1 MSPDINR
8 VWFDQQ
14 LETVATFWRVERRD
28 GIALGFASHDRDL
41 WFDGL
46 VHHAAPGMVPS
57 AIRRTIM
64 TEPDSAEMQGALDH
78 AAIRADDLAAGR
90 FDGAAVRVGLV
101 DWETGGSEVLF
112 VGTVGSVGQR
122 DEHYTAELLSAKTAL
137 ERELV
142 PRTAPTC
149 RAAFCGPGCTLSAA
163 RFAHEASVVETD
175 LECSAVRLDG
185 APAFELLLWGELRW
199 IDGSAAGIVA
209 GIVGHDGTWLIL
221 DRPPPA
227 VASGTRVLLS
237 EGCDHTLETC
247 ATRFANAI
255 NFQGEPFLP
264 GNDLLT
270 RYGSPAG

>member
-1 MSPDINR
+1 MTR
-8 VWFDQQ
+8 VWFDQS

-28 GIALGFASHDRDL
+28 GVALGFASHDRDL

-46 VHHAAPGMVPS
+46 LHHAAPGMLPS
-57 AIRRTIM
+57 AIRRTIAV
-64 TEPDSAEMQGALDH
+64 EPDSAEMAGALDH

-101 DWETGGSEVLF
+101 DWETGENEVLF
-112 VGTVGSVGQR
+112 AGTIGSVGEQGER
-122 DEHYTAELLSAKTAL
+122 FTAELLSAKAAL

-163 RFAHEASVVETD
+163 RFTHEAVVLETD
-175 LECSAVRLDG
+175 PETGAVLLAGGLD
-185 APAFELLLWGELRW
+185 PETLLWGELRW
-199 IDGSAAGIVA
+199 IDGPDAGLSAGIA
-209 GIVGHDGTWLIL
+209 GLDGAWLIL
-221 DRPPPA
+221 DRAPP
-227 VASGTRVLLS
+227 GTLPPQPRVLVG

-270 RYGSPAG
+270 RFGNPSG

>member
-1 MSPDINR
+1 MSR

-46 VHHAAPGMVPS
+46 LHHAAPGMVPS

-78 AAIRADDLAAGR
+78 TAIRADDLAAGR

-101 DWETGGSEVLF
+101 DWETGESEVLF
-112 VGTVGSVGQR
+112 AGTIGSVGQQA
-122 DEHYTAELLSAKTAL
+122 EHYTAELLSAKTAL

-163 RFAHEASVVETD
+163 RFAHEAGVVETD
-175 LECSAVRLDG
+175 LERSAVRLDG
-185 APAFELLLWGELRW
+185 APALAVLLWGELRW
-199 IDGSAAGIVA
+199 IDGPAAGIVA
-209 GIVGHDGTWLIL
+209 GIVGQDGTWLIL
-221 DRPPPA
+221 DRVPPA
-227 VASGTRVLLS
+227 DLPPASRVLLS

>member
-1 MSPDINR
+1 MSR
-8 VWFDQQ
+8 VWFEHS

-28 GIALGFASHDRDL
+28 GVALGFASHDRDL

-46 VHHAAPGMVPS
+46 NHHAAPGMVPS
-57 AIRRTIM
+57 AIRRTIL
-64 TEPDSAEMQGALDH
+64 TEPDSAEMKGALDH

-90 FDGAAVRVGLV
+90 FDGASVRVGLV
-101 DWETGGSEVLF
+101 DWETGESEVLF
-112 VGTVGSVGQR
+112 AGTIGTVGQQGER
-122 DEHYTAELLSAKTAL
+122 FTAELLSAKTAL

-163 RFAHEASVVETD
+163 RFSHEASVAEID
-175 LECSAVRLDG
+175 PPRNAVRVSGTPALD
-185 APAFELLLWGELRW
+185 LLLWGELRW
-199 IDGSAAGIVA
+199 VDGPEAGIAAGV
-209 GIVGHDGTWLIL
+209 VGQDGAWLLL
-221 DRPPPA
+221 DRAPPIVSPGI
-227 VASGTRVLLS
+227 SVLLT

-247 ATRFANAI
+247 ATRFANAV

-270 RYGSPAG
+270 RFGNPT